1 MAGRWQPDGSWL
13 PGMPSGGG
21 SSLSARR
28 AWSPVPRLFWP
39 GQYRVAPAIGRGLEA
54 GDGAEAERL
63 DYPQGADV
71 ERGDGDPER
80 GSGYPG
86 AGGQPPAKDGDNRTC
101 RRYILMYSGRSGS
114 APPARF
120 RASD

>member
-21 SSLSARR
+21 SSLSAGR

-39 GQYRVAPAIGRGLEA
+39 GQYRVAPATGRGLEA

-71 ERGDGDPER
+71 EGGDGDPER
-80 GSGYPG
+80 SRGE
-86 AGGQPPAKDGDNRTC
+86 QLPAEGHAVVIPERGHNSPRKAVVDCT
-101 RRYILMYSGRSGS
+101 
-114 APPARF
+114 
-120 RASD
+120 